1 MFATNVKSYQLQLS
15 GLPEDKGRIK
25 AKRLLRV
32 VQALIETAERA
43 TRLSA
48 TGEGKGRGS
57 KPGWLNATV
66 DFTITGLEKGSTV
79 IGLEAPSFADTA
91 RNVFS
96 QLDFW
101 REQPS
106 LDDTALDL
114 AALAIE
120 EAGTDSPEGNRFDSS
135 VLEAILKFSRSG
147 GTSGISYKLVPQGSA
162 RGKFTLNE
170 DLCARVTE
178 QIRNI
183 PPPKAFIVTGML
195 DEIRHEGGRFRLL
208 LEGNSYIL
216 GRLNTDFP
224 DVEALRF
231 LWGKPAT
238 VEGMVHFKV
247 NGQPRLIEARKIS
260 PRLEGDHVFEQVPEV
275 EQDIESFLRGPAR
288 AADPKNLAGAW
299 PGDESI
305 EELLAELD

>member
-1 MFATNVKSYQLQLS
+1 MSATSEKIYQLQLS
-15 GLPEDKGRIK
+15 GLPENEGQIK
-25 AKRLLRV
+25 AKRLLQV
-32 VQALIETAERA
+32 VEALIETAERA
-43 TRLSA
+43 TRLSV
-48 TGEGKGRGS
+48 TGEGRARGS

-79 IGLEAPSFADTA
+79 IGLRAPSFCDAVPGLFA
-91 RNVFS
+91 

-101 REQPS
+101 REKPR

-120 EAGTDSPEGNRFDSS
+120 EAGSDSPEGDRFDGS

-147 GTSGISYKLVPQGSA
+147 GTHGINYKLVPRGSA

-170 DLCARVTE
+170 NLCTRVRQ
-178 QIRNI
+178 QIENI
-183 PPPKAFIVTGML
+183 PHPKAFIVTGML
-195 DEIRHEGGRFRLL
+195 DEIKHGGGRFRLL

-216 GRLNTDFP
+216 GRLNTDFL
-224 DVEALRF
+224 DVEALRT
-231 LWGKPAT
+231 LWGRSTT

-260 PRLEGDHVFEQVPEV
+260 PRLEGDCVFEKMPES
-275 EQDIESFLRGPAR
+275 EQKLGSFFKRPTR
-288 AADPKNLAGAW
+288 AADIDNLAAAW
-299 PGDESI
+299 PEDESI

>member
-1 MFATNVKSYQLQLS
+1 MKRYQLKLS
-15 GLPEDKGRIK
+15 GLPENKGQIK

-32 VQALIETAERA
+32 VEALVETAERT

-48 TGEGKGRGS
+48 TGEGKSRGS

-66 DFTITGLEKGSTV
+66 DFTITGLKTGSTV
-79 IGLEAPSFADTA
+79 IDLEAPSLGDTA
-91 RNVFS
+91 YDVFA

-120 EAGTDSPEGNRFDSS
+120 EAGTDCPEGDRFDSS
-135 VLEAILKFSRSG
+135 VLDSILKLSSSG
-147 GTSGISYKLVPQGSA
+147 GASGVSYELIPRDSA
-162 RGKFTLNE
+162 RGRFTL
-170 DLCARVTE
+170 DDQMSARVKE
-178 QIRNI
+178 QVKNI
-183 PPPKAFIVTGML
+183 PHPKAFVVAGML
-195 DEIRHEGGRFRLL
+195 DEIKHGGGRFRLL
-208 LEGNSYIL
+208 LEKNSYIL
-216 GRLNTDFP
+216 GRLNTDFL
-224 DVEALRF
+224 DVETLRF
-231 LWGKPAT
+231 LWGKPTT

-260 PRLEGDHVFEQVPEV
+260 ARVEGDDVFEEMPSGN
-275 EQDIESFLRGPAR
+275 QDMERVIKTSGKI
-288 AADPKNLAGAW
+288 ADPKSLAGAW
-299 PGDESI
+299 PGDEPI

>member
-1 MFATNVKSYQLQLS
+1 MSATSEKIYQLQLS
-15 GLPEDKGRIK
+15 GLPENEGQIK
-25 AKRLLRV
+25 AKRLLQV
-32 VQALIETAERA
+32 VEALIETAERA
-43 TRLSA
+43 TRLSV
-48 TGEGKGRGS
+48 TGEGKARGS

-66 DFTITGLEKGSTV
+66 DFTITGLERGSTV
-79 IGLEAPSFADTA
+79 IGLRAPSFGDAVPGLFA
-91 RNVFS
+91 

-101 REQPS
+101 REKPR

-120 EAGTDSPEGNRFDSS
+120 EAGTDSPEGDRFDGS

-147 GTSGISYKLVPQGSA
+147 GTHGISYKLVPLGSA

-170 DLCARVTE
+170 NLCARVRQ
-178 QIRNI
+178 QIESI
-183 PPPKAFIVTGML
+183 PHPKPFVVTGML
-195 DEIRHEGGRFRLL
+195 DEIKHGGGRFRLL

-216 GRLNTDFP
+216 GRLNTDFL
-224 DVEALRF
+224 DVETLRT
-231 LWGKPAT
+231 LWGRPTT

-260 PRLEGDHVFEQVPEV
+260 PSLEGDYVFEKIPESS
-275 EQDIESFLRGPAR
+275 QKLGSFFKRPTR
-288 AADPKNLAGAW
+288 AADIDNLAAAW
-299 PGDESI
+299 PEDESI